1 MDLIREANYQTRT
14 ISEDN
19 NSYSIDGM
27 MKPTFYN
34 EGTSTVIIN
43 NLKIAPGQ
51 NYIVDTPQGFV
62 SIAAMNIQ
70 FDNADG
76 SLVNSLILNY
86 HTVGEPFTDSVTGK
100 ILTESQRRATASCIS

>member
-51 NYIVDTPQGFV
+51 NYIV